1 MQHRFY
7 YLWSIILTIFL
18 LSLGGVDRPFGGACQ
33 MGGIFPPSSTIPPDA
48 EPDFRLIAEA
58 WNEIQRSY
66 VGKKSAD
73 TQAMTYGA
81 ISGMVDSLGDTEHSR
96 FLTPEMVR
104 QEKNLTQGKLE
115 GIGAEVQK
123 KNNQIIIVTP
133 MDGSPAQKAGLKPG
147 DVILKVDGEEV
158 AGQPLEQ
165 AVSRILGPAGT
176 KVRLTVQSPRTGESK
191 EVNLIRGKIS
201 LRNVVWQRL
210 PGTQIAH
217 LRIASFS
224 VGVGKKLKKALKA
237 IEREGIRGV
246 ILDLRNNPGGLFGE
260 AIEVAS
266 QFMDQGTVV
275 LERNAEGKIK
285 PIPVESGAIA
295 PTLPLVV
302 LVNGGSASAAEI
314 VAGALQDSQRA
325 KLVGE
330 KTFGTGTVLENFP
343 LSDGS
348 ALLLA
353 TMEWLTP
360 AGRTIWHRGIF
371 PDIILRLP
379 PDVNPLFPD
388 GEKNMTETDLQS
400 SGDAQILKA
409 LTLLLP

>member
-7 YLWSIILTIFL
+7 HLWIIILTIFL

-33 MGGIFPPSSTIPPDA
+33 MGSILSPSGTIPRDA

-73 TQAMTYGA
+73 PQAMTYGA

-104 QEKNLTQGKLE
+104 QEKNLTRGKFE

-158 AGQPLEQ
+158 AGQPLEH

-176 KVRLTVQSPRTGESK
+176 KVRLTVQSPRTGERK
-191 EVNLIRGKIS
+191 EVTLIREKIS

-224 VGVGKKLKKALKA
+224 VGVGKNLKKALKA
-237 IEREGIRGV
+237 IKREGIRGL

-285 PIPVESGAIA
+285 PISVESGALA

-371 PDIILRLP
+371 PDIILPLP

-388 GEKNMTETDLQS
+388 GEENMTETDLQS